1 MVNMFCTC
9 FVIWRILRALLLPG
23 GAPQVPP
30 LPQVMVSAL
39 ASSSWEDAGVLRDC
53 LREPLGLGSDSLS
66 SLPIFPSP
74 GF

>member
-1 MVNMFCTC
+1 METFCRC
-9 FVIWRILRALLLPG
+9 SVIWRIFRALPLPG
-23 GAPQVPP
+23 GAPQSPP
-30 LPQVMVSAL
+30 LPRVMVSAL
-39 ASSSWEDAGVLRDC
+39 ASSTWEGAGVLRDH